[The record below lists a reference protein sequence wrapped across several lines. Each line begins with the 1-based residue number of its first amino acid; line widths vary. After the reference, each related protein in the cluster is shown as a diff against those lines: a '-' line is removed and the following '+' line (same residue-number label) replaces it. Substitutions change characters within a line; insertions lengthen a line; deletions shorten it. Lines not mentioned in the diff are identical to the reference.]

1 MSAAV
6 LDAVEDIADDE
17 MPPRPEVPEGC
28 ELVDGEVREVFV
40 STESS
45 RVSGEIFFALKS
57 YAVQSKRG
65 WVFPEGTQF
74 RCFPDEEKRTRR
86 SNTAFISFERLPP
99 ERYEDEGYCTTAPDI
114 AVEVISPNDLAVEV
128 EEKLQDW
135 LDAGAKLVW
144 ILEIHSRTVRC
155 HGSDGSIAYLRETDT
170 LTSPGLLP
178 EFACPVV
185 DLFKRP
191 ES

>member
-1 MSAAV
+1 MSAAL
-6 LDAVEDIADDE
+6 LDAVDDILDE

-28 ELVDGEVREVFV
+28 ELVDGEIREVEV

-45 RVSGEIFFALKS
+45 RVSGEIFYALKS
-57 YAVQSKRG
+57 YASRVKRG

-86 SNTAFISFERLPP
+86 SDTAFISFERMPP
-99 ERYEDEGYCTTAPDI
+99 ESYEDEGYCTTAPDI
-114 AVEVISPNDLAVEV
+114 AVEVISPNDLAVEL

-135 LDAGAKLVW
+135 LSAGAKLVW
-144 ILEIHSRTVRC
+144 ILDLQSRTIRC
-155 HGSDGSIAYLRETDT
+155 HGSDGFVAYLRESDT
-170 LTSPGLLP
+170 LTAPVLLP
-178 EFACPVV
+178 EFACPVA

-191 ES
+191 GR